1 MRPGR
6 RRAADD
12 SSTRDALLDA
22 AEAIMTSEGYA
33 AVSSRRV
40 AARAGM
46 NPALVYYYF
55 DTMDGLF
62 IEMFRRRSDRSVE
75 RFAQAL
81 LSPQP
86 LWAFWEITHDQDNN
100 ARTMEFIALANHR
113 KAIRAEIAKLSRQ
126 HRQMQID
133 VLTRALQAYGLDIDA
148 WPPVT
153 VILAMAG
160 ISRYLLMEEAFGID
174 TGHREMVEV
183 IEREIR
189 ALEGDPVTF
198 GTATLRSVGE

>member
-1 MRPGR
+1 MSPPR

-12 SSTRDALLDA
+12 SSSRTALLDA
-22 AEAIMTSEGYA
+22 AEAIMIEEGYA
-33 AVSSRRV
+33 AVSSRRL
-40 AARAGM
+40 ATKAGV

-62 IEMFRRRSDRSVE
+62 IELFRRGSERSIE
-75 RFAQAL
+75 RFALAL

-86 LWAFWEITHDQDNN
+86 LWAFWEITHDQGNN

-113 KAIRAEIAKLSRQ
+113 KTIRAEIANLSRR
-126 HRQMQID
+126 HREMQLD
-133 VLTRALQAYGLDIDA
+133 VLTRVLKGYGLDLDA

-153 VILAMAG
+153 IILAMAG
-160 ISRYLLMEEAFGID
+160 ISRYLLMEEEFGID
-174 TGHREMVEV
+174 TGHTQMVQV

-189 ALEGDPVTF
+189 ALEGDRIDH
-198 GTATLRSVGE
+198 TAIGA

>member
-1 MRPGR
+1 MSPPR

-12 SSTRDALLDA
+12 SSSRKALLDA
-22 AEAIMTSEGYA
+22 AEAIMIEEGYA
-33 AVSSRRV
+33 AVSSRRL
-40 AARAGM
+40 ATKAGV
-46 NPALVYYYF
+46 NSALVYYYF

-62 IEMFRRRSDRSVE
+62 IELFRRGSERSIE
-75 RFAQAL
+75 RFALAL

-86 LWAFWEITHDQDNN
+86 LWAFWEITHDQGNN

-113 KAIRAEIAKLSRQ
+113 KAIRTEIANLSRR

-133 VLTRALQAYGLDIDA
+133 VLTRVLKGYGLDIET

-153 VILAMAG
+153 IILAMAG
-160 ISRYLLMEEAFGID
+160 ISRYLLMEEEFGID
-174 TGHREMVEV
+174 KGHREMVQV

-189 ALEGDPVTF
+189 ALEGERIQ
-198 GTATLRSVGE
+198 RSALGA

>member
-1 MRPGR
+1 MSPPR

-12 SSTRDALLDA
+12 SSSRNALLDA
-22 AEAIMTSEGYA
+22 AEAIMIDEGYA
-33 AVSSRRV
+33 AVSSRRL
-40 AARAGM
+40 ATKAGV

-62 IEMFRRRSDRSVE
+62 IELFRRGSERSIE
-75 RFAQAL
+75 RFALAL

-86 LWAFWEITHDQDNN
+86 LWAFWEITHDQGNN

-113 KAIRAEIAKLSRQ
+113 KAIRAEIANLSRQ
-126 HRQMQID
+126 HRQMQVD
-133 VLTRALQAYGLDIDA
+133 VLTRVLKGYGLDIET

-153 VILAMAG
+153 IILAMAG
-160 ISRYLLMEEAFGID
+160 ISRYLLMEEQFGID
-174 TGHREMVEV
+174 TGHREMVQV

-189 ALEGDPVTF
+189 ELEGERIQ
-198 GTATLRSVGE
+198 RSALGA

>member
-1 MRPGR
+1 MSPPR
-6 RRAADD
+6 RRAVHD
-12 SSTRDALLDA
+12 SSSRTALLDA
-22 AEAIMTSEGYA
+22 AEGIMINEGYA
-33 AVSSRRV
+33 AVTSRRL
-40 AARAGM
+40 AARAGV

-62 IEMFRRRSDRSVE
+62 IELFRRGSERSIE
-75 RFAQAL
+75 RFALAL

-86 LWAFWEITHDQDNN
+86 LWAFWEITHDQGNN

-113 KAIRAEIAKLSRQ
+113 KAIRTEIALLSRR
-126 HRQMQID
+126 HRQMQVD
-133 VLTRALQAYGLDIDA
+133 VLTRVLQGYGLDVDT

-160 ISRYLLMEEAFGID
+160 ISRYLLMEEEFGVD
-174 TGHREMVEV
+174 GGHREMVQV

-189 ALEGDPVTF
+189 ALEGERIQ
-198 GTATLRSVGE
+198 RSALGA

>member
-1 MRPGR
+1 MSPPR

-12 SSTRDALLDA
+12 SSTRSALLDA
-22 AEAIMTSEGYA
+22 AERIMIEEGYA

-40 AARAGM
+40 GTRAGV

-62 IEMFRRRSDRSVE
+62 IELFRRGSERSIE
-75 RFAQAL
+75 RFAMAL
-81 LSPQP
+81 LASQP

-100 ARTMEFIALANHR
+100 ARTSEFIALANHR
-113 KAIRAEIAKLSRQ
+113 KAIRSEIATFSRR
-126 HRQMQID
+126 HRQMQVD
-133 VLTRALQAYGLDIDA
+133 VLTRVLKGYGLDIDT

-153 VILAMAG
+153 IILAMAG
-160 ISRYLLMEEAFGID
+160 ISRYLLLEEEFGID

-189 ALEGDPVTF
+189 ALEGERIH
-198 GTATLRSVGE
+198 RSALGA

>member
-1 MRPGR
+1 MSPPR

-12 SSTRDALLDA
+12 SSSRTALLDA
-22 AEAIMTSEGYA
+22 AEAIMIEEGYA
-33 AVSSRRV
+33 AVSSRRL
-40 AARAGM
+40 ATKAGV

-62 IEMFRRRSDRSVE
+62 IELFRRGSERSIE
-75 RFAQAL
+75 RFALAL

-86 LWAFWEITHDQDNN
+86 LWAFWEITHDQGNN

-113 KAIRAEIAKLSRQ
+113 KTIRAEIANLSRR
-126 HRQMQID
+126 HREMQLD
-133 VLTRALQAYGLDIDA
+133 VLTRVLKGYGLDLDA

-153 VILAMAG
+153 IILAMAG
-160 ISRYLLMEEAFGID
+160 ISRYLLMEEEFGID
-174 TGHREMVEV
+174 TGHQEMVQV

-189 ALEGDPVTF
+189 ALEGERTQ
-198 GTATLRSVGE
+198 RSALGA

>member
-1 MRPGR
+1 MSPPR

-12 SSTRDALLDA
+12 PSTRDALLDA
-22 AEAIMTSEGYA
+22 AEAIMVDEGYA

-40 AARAGM
+40 AAKAGT

-62 IEMFRRRSDRSVE
+62 VELFRRGSDRSIE
-75 RFAQAL
+75 RFALAL

-86 LWAFWEITHDQDNN
+86 LWAFWELTHDQGNN

-113 KAIRAEIAKLSRQ
+113 KAIRVEIANLSRR
-126 HRQMQID
+126 HRRMQVD
-133 VLTRALQAYGLDIDA
+133 VLTRVLNGYGLDVVT

-153 VILAMAG
+153 IILAMAG
-160 ISRYLLMEEAFGID
+160 ISRYLLMEEEFGID
-174 TGHREMVEV
+174 TGHREMVQI

-189 ALEGDPVTF
+189 ALEGDRVDR
-198 GTATLRSVGE
+198 TALGA

>member
-1 MRPGR
+1 MSAPR

-12 SSTRDALLDA
+12 TGTRNALLDA
-22 AEAIMTSEGYA
+22 AEAIMVEDGYA

-40 AARAGM
+40 AARAGL

-62 IEMFRRRSDRSVE
+62 VELFRRGSEKSIE
-75 RFAQAL
+75 RYALAL

-86 LWAFWEITHDQDNN
+86 LWAFWDLTHDQSNH

-113 KAIRAEIAKLSRQ
+113 KAIRVEIANLSRR
-126 HRQMQID
+126 HRDMQVD
-133 VLTRALQAYGLDIDA
+133 VLTRVLKGYGLDIGT

-153 VILAMAG
+153 IIIALAG
-160 ISRYLLMEEAFGID
+160 ISRYLLLEEVFGVD
-174 TGHREMVEV
+174 TGHEEMVQV

-189 ALEGDPVTF
+189 ALEGER
-198 GTATLRSVGE
+198 RSAPSET

>member
-1 MRPGR
+1 VKPPR
-6 RRAADD
+6 RRAVDD
-12 SSTRDALLDA
+12 SRTRNSLLDA
-22 AEAIMTSEGYA
+22 AERIMVEEGYA

-40 AARAGM
+40 AAGAGM

-62 IEMFRRRSDRSVE
+62 IELFRRGAERSIE
-75 RFAQAL
+75 RFAMAL

-86 LWAFWEITHDQDNN
+86 LWAFWALTHDQDNS

-113 KAIRAEIAKLSRQ
+113 KTIRAEIASLSRR
-126 HRQMQID
+126 HRQMQVD
-133 VLTRALQAYGLDIDA
+133 VLSRVLKGYGFDVDT

-160 ISRYLLMEEAFGID
+160 ISRYLLMEEEFGID
-174 TGHREMVEV
+174 TGHTQMVQV

-189 ALEGDPVTF
+189 ALEGDRIDH
-198 GTATLRSVGE
+198 TALGA